1 MRGRGRRAERD
12 TAQENPRD
20 FPPRWEEGQWQP
32 RPAHACLTPLLHLAD
47 LAAAMLASLGLPNK
61 PSTHPVHTLALSPLP
76 GMLISHRSKGVLP
89 TSRSLLI
96 LRKIANC
103 TLCLI
108 VSLRYI
114 SPSSFLCILFL
125 SLIASLTTWM
135 EFCVTVPGLHP
146 SSSIST
152 NIINSVQS
160 PTIN

>member
-12 TAQENPRD
+12 TAQENPPD
-20 FPPRWEEGQWQP
+20 FPPRSEEGQWQP

-89 TSRSLLI
+89 PSRSLLI
-96 LRKIANC
+96 LFKIANHS
-103 TLCLI
+103 LCL
-108 VSLRYI
+108 VFLPYI

-146 SSSIST
+146 SSSVST

-160 PTIN
+160 PSIN